1 MDGRRRYDGQHHPGR
16 DHDVNH
22 QFHHGHLAYNDQMM
36 DRESY
41 EHFMRRTS
49 QPSSRYH
56 GGMPY
61 YGNQG
66 VQGSPYSNW
75 QGQTRG
81 RSHAQNTY
89 HPQVLPNCYGQ
100 TNFPS
105 GQTAGQFSHFGYEGF
120 GNAADGIP
128 MHARHSLPSGF
139 GANDSRQGFWNNE
152 TYGGSSRAR
161 IYESRGYPPPY
172 DPSGGNAGLASSQV
186 HQGIESS
193 INATDL
199 AVTFNDRSIRNP
211 HYTESHKGNPP
222 LDAGCV
228 TSGYQLQ
235 LESSKSDVPI
245 PSVSSQSYSL
255 GAQLSNLGSPDNVPL
270 PYSSRNNTG
279 GKSPLPCFDN
289 QEHVTADNCWMH
301 YQTKNVPDSG
311 GKRTESHCP
320 SKHSSS
326 TPSLQ
331 GSGKCF
337 GDDAHDQLEGPVD
350 QDSLNV
356 KRKEPSST
364 SHKSSDHP
372 VKIPQAELKNDNV
385 STDTK
390 HFKERIVESEKML
403 ISSEGENETK
413 LETHEYVTKN
423 FPEIAEHKESDP
435 PVSLLHDH
443 KDCSALLEDTRHEVQ
458 ICEEACSRQEK
469 HVTPTEICDDRHD
482 AKEGNVPKKTPTKS
496 VRATVDLS
504 ASELGCSTLVQ
515 FEGGTC
521 TYIKGEPTGQKGE
534 GTFYCYGQQDDDTEP
549 EPRVGSPQEKRPPAI
564 QEYKDLTIATTNPQS
579 SQYHL
584 HHDDISMGKLQTMP
598 EVKCRLREGD
608 GNGQS
613 PKELECVLDAPRH
626 FAVPLAIREHS
637 TVMDCNNDF
646 DALPVEAEYQE
657 FINSSKF
664 NTRHG
669 PNDDVMFDRCPSCC
683 ELVACDDMVEHSF
696 KCKVSK
702 PDPGEA
708 PGNLPVDLKPP
719 NDDEAAMN
727 CPECGVGF
735 QTTDDLVIHLRIHEM
750 LAKNAKKIQEAD
762 QMMLMT
768 EEMEKQMT
776 EMAADIS
783 EQQPE
788 ECDVCYEVFTDPTMI
803 PYHKMMHQQ
812 FPFHCRKCNLFFS
825 TLTELYKSRCAD
837 QKRHKVFKYR
847 CERCKGVLLD
857 SYKMRKHRKR
867 CEGKM
872 ETCRLCQE
880 KFPSFRQLA
889 HHAEIFHNEKMNNIG
904 KDSGEIN
911 ETNIDQAV
919 SETENTDLQDGN
931 AQDEKV
937 AVQHVQDDE
946 HVVHSAEGHHTSDKK
961 NSDSMLAEQDLLQHD
976 TSLEIKSESRHV
988 KDEIGKTTYQNE
1000 RTVSE
1005 GPGRMEEPTDAMEA
1019 KASPSE
1025 YGGVILCKICGKELP
1040 MSHRYHGR
1048 ACKEIPEYCKTC
1060 SKTRTK
1066 RMSSRSIGSEKEKE
1080 PGQKRTLPISDSTSE
1095 EDTCESITTEPLE
1108 KKRKKGQTDGETCD
1122 ACGKWFK
1129 NFSKLEKHA
1138 GKCDGVKKQKDRGV
1152 CQDSP
1157 NPDDEIK
1164 MNWKSWDHEVKCD
1177 RTCSKKESTKKMP
1190 SQSFA
1195 SETKKEPVKKRT
1207 SPLSDSPSKDDT
1219 FDNKII
1225 EPLKKKHKKDQTDGE
1240 TSGACG
1246 KWFKNFSKLEKHAGN
1261 CDGVKKQKDKGICQD
1276 FPKRGDEINLKCLS
1290 GGLGVK
1296 DHKMKSQSLASETNK
1311 EPVKKRILPLSD
1323 STSKDYTFDK
1333 TTDGEICG
1341 ACGKWFKNFSKL
1353 EKHAG
1358 KCDGVKNKKDRG
1370 ICQDSPK
1377 RSDEI
1382 NLNWKYPTTH
1392 QCPNCKRMF
1401 SKEKRLKKHVKTCL
1415 WIPES
1420 TSSEPSV
1427 RSNAPVDD
1435 VSDQEDELL
1444 LTALENTDDAGA
1456 RDAVRFTNAD
1466 GVDNSLVSSPIES
1479 VETPIEDNSIE
1490 SVFAAEINQLT
1501 MNKEESDQSTCD
1513 VAVGEYKQ
1521 ELVKMKVPDKS
1532 SCDMVDAEVYQEQV
1546 DRGEPSQSKSVTEA
1560 KCNPETM
1567 VSEDSDDSSHG
1578 LPVTKVNQETMDSGK
1593 SKDTEIYQHALN
1605 SGKPIGNE
1613 INQVLDSGKSKET
1626 EVNQEALDRK
1636 KSNETEVDQE
1646 TLDRENSNDTEVD
1659 QEDLDREKS
1668 NETKFKQDCFNRE
1681 KFKETEVNQE
1691 ALDGEKF
1698 KEIDVDQEALNRG
1711 KSKETEVNQEDL
1723 DREKSKETE
1732 VNQEDLDRE
1741 KSKETAVNQEASD
1754 RGQSKETEVKREALD
1769 REKSKETE
1777 INQEVSLMEKSKETE
1792 KAFDRGES
1800 KETEVNQED
1809 SDREKSKE
1817 KEVDQEA
1824 LDREKSKETEE
1835 ALDRG
1840 KTKETV
1846 NQEALDRDNSKEI
1859 EAGQRT
1865 FDRENSKETEINQEA
1880 FDRQKSMESES
1891 IQDISTMR
1899 ATNRVVSSHKDRS
1912 PVAETNINLVQNAFV
1927 TSCVPETSSGGEELP
1942 AESSSEC
1949 DIAKSVGQGYK
1960 GEMSNYD
1967 GDLIADPSPASKQLI
1982 NCRSEIVNSVSE
1994 PTKAVLG
2001 PDARGTR
2008 DTSSDKIIQEHSS
2021 EGDCSQLSS
2030 REAMTPDHLP
2040 SGGCP
2045 MTNSPLLKANKNTE
2059 MDISDSACCIAE
2071 ETGCLEADLSSP
2083 SAGADVKK
2091 DSYLAEESKSAC
2103 PEVNKGKHTNLR
2115 EVLVITESVD
2125 QSVNNSAEPE
2135 QASGADD
2142 TEFLSVVDVAAGQL
2156 LRKSLDDD
2164 DNTISSGS
2172 QTSSNLMDIDT
2183 SQGMSSNA
2191 PAHQEP
2197 AQTSSQDSSGN
2208 TTKGSIE
2215 VITDIEEKG
2224 HFSGLQD
2231 KSITGSPLKVEYT
2244 MGLEAVDT
2252 ISLECET
2259 IPGHHCVY
2267 CAAQFPSRNDLWNH
2281 ARGCRDNH
2289 LMLIANR
2296 VAGESKPGL
2305 VIEPV
2310 VLEKVPWQVHND
2322 YTKKEAMVMRTEI
2335 GIDLNCVLPAVGY
2348 KHPPNKPPNP
2358 QTAKHKKRKK
2368 KNKIKEDVEKEK
2380 KRMIERKK
2388 RRERDVQ
2395 REKIRVQAK
2404 LQQLEQKKLKR
2415 TKNNEQESLRRE
2427 LCDRSFH
2434 SIDTFEER
2442 KIGHVTIPHKKA
2454 LTVSVEKL
2462 KMGEI
2467 VGSEQFKSSSKHSD
2481 TIKLKEKKSSKKKHS
2496 KIPESKSVAKK
2507 ILSVE
2512 EDLYVDVVSL
2522 DDTSANVKNLDKNVL
2537 KSTGKPDIPVAAVA
2551 TPRTA
2556 TGNATGTEK
2565 VVDTG
2570 ISHGNSK
2577 ATVWKKNEFG
2587 VQFPVVIEV
2596 ECPDCQMIFSHQSTL
2611 DRHRRLHRK

>member
-1 MDGRRRYDGQHHPGR
+1 MDGRRRYDGHHHPGR
-16 DHDVNH
+16 DHEVNH
-22 QFHHGHLAYNDQMM
+22 QFHQGHLAYNDQMM
-36 DRESY
+36 ERERY
-41 EHFMRRTS
+41 ERFMSRTS

-66 VQGSPYSNW
+66 VQGSPYLNW
-75 QGQTRG
+75 QGQTRDP
-81 RSHAQNTY
+81 SHAQNTY
-89 HPQVLPNCYGQ
+89 HPQVFPNCYGQ

-120 GNAADGIP
+120 GNAADGMP
-128 MHARHSLPSGF
+128 MHSRHSLPSVS

-152 TYGGSSRAR
+152 AYGSSQAR
-161 IYESRGYPPPY
+161 ICESRGYPPPY
-172 DPSGGNAGLASSQV
+172 DTSGGNAGLASSQV
-186 HQGIESS
+186 HQVIESN
-193 INATDL
+193 INATDS
-199 AVTFNDRSIRNP
+199 AVTVSDRSIRNS
-211 HYTESHKGNPP
+211 HNTESHKGNLP
-222 LDAGCV
+222 LNYDAGCV

-255 GAQLSNLGSPDNVPL
+255 GAQLSNRGSPDNVPL
-270 PYSSRNNTG
+270 PYSSRNHTG
-279 GKSPLPCFDN
+279 GERPLPCFVN
-289 QEHVTADNCWMH
+289 QEHVTADNCGQH

-320 SKHSSS
+320 SKHSSPSVREKPS

-331 GSGKCF
+331 GSGKRF
-337 GDDAHDQLEGPVD
+337 GDDAYDQLEGPVD

-356 KRKEPSST
+356 NRKEPSST

-403 ISSEGENETK
+403 ISSVGEHETK
-413 LETHEYVTKN
+413 MENQGYVAKN
-423 FPEIAEHKESDP
+423 CPEIAEHKESDS
-435 PVSLLHDH
+435 PVSSLHDH
-443 KDCSALLEDTRHEVQ
+443 GDCSAQLADTRHEVQ
-458 ICEEACSRQEK
+458 NLEETGSLQDK
-469 HVTPTEICDDRHD
+469 HVTPTDICADRHD
-482 AKEGNVPKKTPTKS
+482 VKQANVPKKTPPKS
-496 VRATVDLS
+496 VRTTVDLS

-521 TYIKGEPTGQKGE
+521 TYIQRESTGEKEE
-534 GTFYCYGQQDDDTEP
+534 GTFYCYGQRDEDTEL
-549 EPRVGSPQEKRPPAI
+549 EPRVVSPQGKSPPEI
-564 QEYKDLTIATTNPQS
+564 EDNDLPIATTNPQS
-579 SQYHL
+579 RQY
-584 HHDDISMGKLQTMP
+584 HDDISMGKLQTMP
-598 EVKCRLREGD
+598 EVKCRLREGHGD
-608 GNGQS
+608 GQS

-626 FAVPLAIREHS
+626 FAVPVAIGEHS
-637 TVMDCNNDF
+637 TVMVCNNDV
-646 DALPVEAEYQE
+646 DALPVEAENRD

-664 NTRHG
+664 NTRLG

-702 PDPGEA
+702 PDPDEA
-708 PGNLPVDLKPP
+708 PGSLPVNLQPP

-768 EEMEKQMT
+768 EKQMT

-889 HHAEIFHNEKMNNIG
+889 QHAEIFHNEKMSNICM
-904 KDSGEIN
+904 DSGEIN

-937 AVQHVQDDE
+937 AVQDVQDDE
-946 HVVHSAEGHHTSDKK
+946 HVVNSAKVHQISDPKT
-961 NSDSMLAEQDLLQHD
+961 SDSMSAGQDLLQQD
-976 TSLEIKSESRHV
+976 TSLEIISDSRHV
-988 KDEIGKTTYQNE
+988 KDEIRKTTYENE
-1000 RTVSE
+1000 CTVPK
-1005 GPGRMEEPTDAMEA
+1005 GPGRMEEPTDAKET
-1019 KASPSE
+1019 KTKPSE

-1060 SKTRTK
+1060 SKTGTK
-1066 RMSSRSIGSEKEKE
+1066 RMPSRSIGSEKEKE
-1080 PGQKRTLPISDSTSE
+1080 PVQKNTLPISDSTSK
-1095 EDTCESITTEPLE
+1095 EDSCDITTEPFE
-1108 KKRKKGQTDGETCD
+1108 KKRKKDQTDGEICG

-1138 GKCDGVKKQKDRGV
+1138 GKCDGVKNKKDRGI

-1157 NPDDEIK
+1157 NQDEEIN
-1164 MNWKSWDHEVKCD
+1164 MNWKSRDHEVKDD
-1177 RTCSKKESTKKMP
+1177 RTCSKKESSQKMP
-1190 SQSFA
+1190 SHNFA
-1195 SETKKEPVKKRT
+1195 SETKKEQVKKRT
-1207 SPLSDSPSKDDT
+1207 LSLSNSSSKHDT
-1219 FDNKII
+1219 FDNKTT
-1225 EPLKKKHKKDQTDGE
+1225 EPFAKKQKKDQTDGE
-1240 TSGACG
+1240 TCSACG
-1246 KWFKNFSKLEKHAGN
+1246 KWFKNFSKLEKHAGK
-1261 CDGVKKQKDKGICQD
+1261 CDGIKKQKGSGIRQD
-1276 FPKRGDEINLKCLS
+1276 FPKRGDENNLKWLS
-1290 GGLGVK
+1290 GGHGVK
-1296 DHKMKSQSLASETNK
+1296 DYKMKSQSLASETNK
-1311 EPVKKRILPLSD
+1311 ETVKKRTLPLSV
-1323 STSKDYTFDK
+1323 STSKDYTFYDK

-1370 ICQDSPK
+1370 ICQDSPN

-1401 SKEKRLKKHVKTCL
+1401 SKEKRLKKHRKTCL

-1420 TSSEPSV
+1420 TSSEPGV
-1427 RSNAPVDD
+1427 RSKAAVDE

-1444 LTALENTDDAGA
+1444 LTALENSDDV
-1456 RDAVRFTNAD
+1456 RDAVRITNAD
-1466 GVDNSLVSSPIES
+1466 DVVNSLVSSPIES

-1490 SVFAAEINQLT
+1490 SVHAEESNQLT

-1521 ELVKMKVPDKS
+1521 ELVEMKVPDKS
-1532 SCDMVDAEVYQEQV
+1532 SCDIVGAEFFQVQV
-1546 DRGEPSQSKSVTEA
+1546 DKGEPSQSKSVTE
-1560 KCNPETM
+1560 TI
-1567 VSEDSDDSSHG
+1567 VREDSD
-1578 LPVTKVNQETMDSGK
+1578 
-1593 SKDTEIYQHALN
+1593 
-1605 SGKPIGNE
+1605 
-1613 INQVLDSGKSKET
+1613 GKSKET
-1626 EVNQEALDRK
+1626 EVNQEALDRE
-1636 KSNETEVDQE
+1636 KSNETVVDQE
-1646 TLDRENSNDTEVD
+1646 TLDRENSNETVGDQETLDREKSNETVVDQEDLDREKSNETVVDEEDLDRENSNETEVDQETFDRENSNETEVD

-1668 NETKFKQDCFNRE
+1668 NEKVVDQEDLDKEKSKETKVNQDCFDRE

-1691 ALDGEKF
+1691 ALDREKF
-1698 KEIDVDQEALNRG
+1698 KETEVDQETFDRE
-1711 KSKETEVNQEDL
+1711 KSNETVVDQDCFDREKFKETEVNQEAL
-1723 DREKSKETE
+1723 DREKFKEIEINPEDLHIEKSKET
-1732 VNQEDLDRE
+1732 
-1741 KSKETAVNQEASD
+1741 K
-1754 RGQSKETEVKREALD
+1754 EALD
-1769 REKSKETE
+1769 SGKSK
-1777 INQEVSLMEKSKETE
+1777 VM
-1792 KAFDRGES
+1792 
-1800 KETEVNQED
+1800 
-1809 SDREKSKE
+1809 
-1817 KEVDQEA
+1817 
-1824 LDREKSKETEE
+1824 
-1835 ALDRG
+1835 
-1840 KTKETV
+1840 V

-1859 EAGQRT
+1859 EADQQAL
-1865 FDRENSKETEINQEA
+1865 DRENSKEIELNQQALEREKSREIEINLEA
-1880 FDRQKSMESES
+1880 FDRQKSKESES
-1891 IQDISTMR
+1891 IQDISTMC
-1899 ATNRVVSSHKDRS
+1899 ATSQVMSSHEDRS
-1912 PVAETNINLVQNAFV
+1912 PVAETNINHVQNNFI
-1927 TSCVPETSSGGEELP
+1927 TSCVPETSSGGEDLH
-1942 AESSSEC
+1942 ANSGGDC
-1949 DIAKSVGQGYK
+1949 DKHVKSLGQRYK
-1960 GEMSNYD
+1960 GEMSEMSNND
-1967 GDLIADPSPASKQLI
+1967 GDLITLPSPASKQQV
-1982 NCRSEIVNSVSE
+1982 NCSRSEIVSSVSE

-2001 PDARGTR
+2001 PARGTR
-2008 DTSSDKIIQEHSS
+2008 DTSSDDIIQEDSS
-2021 EGDCSQLSS
+2021 EGNGLQLFF
-2030 REAMTPDHLP
+2030 REPMTPDHLP

-2045 MTNSPLLKANKNTE
+2045 MINVPLLKANKNTE
-2059 MDISDSACCIAE
+2059 MDISDSAHCITE
-2071 ETGCLEADLSSP
+2071 ETGCLQADLSSP

-2091 DSYLAEESKSAC
+2091 ESYLAEKSTSAR
-2103 PEVNKGKHTNLR
+2103 PEVKKLEHAHLR
-2115 EVLVITESVD
+2115 EQLVDSESVD
-2125 QSVNNSAEPE
+2125 QSVSNSSEPE
-2135 QASGADD
+2135 QASGVADD
-2142 TEFLSVVDVAAGQL
+2142 TESLSQGDVAAGQP
-2156 LRKSLDDD
+2156 LRKSVDDDD
-2164 DNTISSGS
+2164 DNTISSVS

-2183 SQGMSSNA
+2183 SQTMSTNA
-2191 PAHQEP
+2191 PVHQEP
-2197 AQTSSQDSSGN
+2197 AQTLSQDSSGN

-2215 VITDIEEKG
+2215 VTTGIEEKG
-2224 HFSGLQD
+2224 HFSGLKD
-2231 KSITGSPLKVEYT
+2231 KSSTGSPLKVEYT
-2244 MGLEAVDT
+2244 MGLETVDT

-2296 VAGESKPGL
+2296 VAGEADPTKPGL

-2322 YTKKEAMVMRTEI
+2322 YTNKEAMVMRTEI
-2335 GIDLNCVLPAVGY
+2335 GIDLNCVVPAVGY

-2358 QTAKHKKRKK
+2358 QTAKHKKKK
-2368 KNKIKEDVEKEK
+2368 KKKKIKIKEDVEKEK
-2380 KRMIERKK
+2380 RRMIERKK

-2404 LQQLEQKKLKR
+2404 LQQLEQKKFKR
-2415 TKNNEQESLRRE
+2415 MKTTEQESLRHE

-2434 SIDTFEER
+2434 SIDTFEEH
-2442 KIGHVTIPHKKA
+2442 KISHVTIPHKKA

-2467 VGSEQFKSSSKHSD
+2467 VGSEHSKPSRKHLD
-2481 TIKLKEKKSSKKKHS
+2481 TVKYKEKKSSKRKHS
-2496 KIPESKSVAKK
+2496 KVSESKPVAKK
-2507 ILSVE
+2507 RLPEE

-2522 DDTSANVKNLDKNVL
+2522 VDTPASVKNLATNVL
-2537 KSTGKPDIPVAAVA
+2537 KSTGKPDTPVAAVV
-2551 TPRTA
+2551 TSRTA
-2556 TGNATGTEK
+2556 TGNVTDTEK
-2565 VVDTG
+2565 VVDTR

-2577 ATVWKKNEFG
+2577 AMVWKKNEFG

-2596 ECPDCQMIFSHQSTL
+2596 ECPDCQMKFSHQSTL